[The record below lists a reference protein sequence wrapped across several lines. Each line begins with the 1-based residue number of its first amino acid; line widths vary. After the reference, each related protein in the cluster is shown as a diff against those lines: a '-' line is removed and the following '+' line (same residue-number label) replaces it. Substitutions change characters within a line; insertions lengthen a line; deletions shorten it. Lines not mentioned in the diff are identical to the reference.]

1 MYSQPLCLVPGSNFG
16 GVVRVYAGENGPN
29 RLDVSF
35 DLDTIEEWIDAYQI
49 KENCTC
55 TWAET
60 DHDDCSCGLVAIELR
75 VRQDAHSS
83 FTECDGMFGKDAV
96 VEVWVLAGRL
106 RAIFETV
113 NRHLSTVPVT
123 TLGATPRCLLLGT
136 PLLSPTSSSRRSL
149 PPPTT
154 RVSICLPNSST
165 DDFFFKMFLEKKQS
179 K

>member
-113 NRHLSTVPVT
+113 NRHLSFDCPCDNFRGHPQMSFARNSL
-123 TLGATPRCLLLGT
+123 TLPDVFF
-136 PLLSPTSSSRRSL
+136 SEESSSSNDESFDL
-149 PPPTT
+149 
-154 RVSICLPNSST
+154 SSKFV
-165 DDFFFKMFLEKKQS
+165 DR
-179 K
+179 

>member
-60 DHDDCSCGLVAIELR
+60 DHDDYSCGLVAIEL
-75 VRQDAHSS
+75 
-83 FTECDGMFGKDAV
+83 
-96 VEVWVLAGRL
+96 
-106 RAIFETV
+106 I
-113 NRHLSTVPVT
+113 
-123 TLGATPRCLLLGT
+123 
-136 PLLSPTSSSRRSL
+136 SSRRSL

-165 DDFFFKMFLEKKQS
+165 DDFFFFKMFLEKKQS